1 MKPDNFYFD
10 NYIITSGEN
19 QFILKKRITI
29 KDSPIPE
36 NIGKERSEVIG
47 YYGTI
52 QSVFTGLSNRLCMD
66 HIGNLSIA
74 LGKIDKLKKMLNNL
88 THLSNE

>member
-1 MKPDNFYFD
+1 MKDDAFYFD
-10 NYIITSGEN
+10 NYIITSDDN
-19 QFILKKRITI
+19 QFILRKRITI

-36 NIGKERSEVIG
+36 NIGKERFETIG

-66 HIGNLSIA
+66 NIGEISIA
-74 LGKIDKLKKMLNNL
+74 IKKIDKLKKMLENL
-88 THLSNE
+88 TKL